1 MSKGGF
7 LQRIYTAGLT
17 LALFALTFKALLPP
31 GFMLAAQGDRV
42 AITLCNGGEAFFD
55 ARTGDI
61 SHDKQAPATDDTS
74 QHCPFAGAAA
84 PALIEIA
91 AGPVL
96 PVFAFVETGA
106 PIRAAIGIIYTTGPP
121 LPARG
126 PPQNA

>member
-1 MSKGGF
+1 MSRVGF
-7 LQRIYTAGLT
+7 LQRIFSAGLT

-31 GFMLAAQGDRV
+31 GFMLAAQGDRI

-61 SHDKQAPATDDTS
+61 SHDEQAPATDDTS
-74 QHCPFAGAAA
+74 QHCPFAGATA

-91 AGPVL
+91 VGPAL
-96 PVFAFVETGA
+96 PIFASIETAA
-106 PIRAAIGIIYTTGPP
+106 PVRAAIGVVYATGPP

-126 PPQNA
+126 PPQYA